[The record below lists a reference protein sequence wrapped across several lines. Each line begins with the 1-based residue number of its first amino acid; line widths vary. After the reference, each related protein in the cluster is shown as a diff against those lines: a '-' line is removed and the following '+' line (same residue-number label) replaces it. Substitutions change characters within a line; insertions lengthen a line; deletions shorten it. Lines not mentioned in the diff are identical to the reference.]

1 MREIYY
7 NRSSS
12 IKIDIP
18 KIFENFDPLTP
29 ENVGEGANHCMKTNY
44 LAIVAAIIV
53 GFSAGPS
60 RIHAGDDKKEIEKKM
75 VDEAKKA
82 ADKPEEGHTNYD
94 VKKSHDEHIPAT
106 EKAAA
111 DATKKDESKK

>member
-1 MREIYY
+1 M
-7 NRSSS
+7 
-12 IKIDIP
+12 KI
-18 KIFENFDPLTP
+18 
-29 ENVGEGANHCMKTNY
+29 NY
-44 LAIVAAIIV
+44 PAIAIAAITTVFLGTSGIK
-53 GFSAGPS
+53 
-60 RIHAGDDKKEIEKKM
+60 AGDDKKEIEKKM

-111 DATKKDESKK
+111 DATKKDQPKK